1 MKARIASIRH
11 RLKGLDEFER
21 PEFVGRMARVQRRRR
36 LGFYAVLLA
45 AAAVGAGIGLLI
57 F

>member
-1 MKARIASIRH
+1 MKAGIVPIHH

-57 F
+57 L